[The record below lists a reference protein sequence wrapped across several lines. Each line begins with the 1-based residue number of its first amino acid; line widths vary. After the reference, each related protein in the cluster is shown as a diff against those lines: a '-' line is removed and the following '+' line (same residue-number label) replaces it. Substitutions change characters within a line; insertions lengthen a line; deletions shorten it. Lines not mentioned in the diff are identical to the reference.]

1 LHAGDVVVY
10 WDPIFVAGHPL
21 GRRSSRIILIDRH
34 SDTPLCLDN
43 GDRLGADQ
51 QVRHDKYVQDGELV
65 TNERGMFKYVSE
77 YVLHNSIEEEYK
89 RTGRM
94 SYARALGKVT
104 EAYRNIATEHNMP
117 IDIVYWKICDDD
129 VPTDDENG
137 CSLSSVSNANSL
149 GPAQNEDDNLAEES
163 RAPSAATEQMNFH
176 AVVAAG
182 SHARARLEEIARNG
196 KKKQAVAVNQA
207 RMSNSGE
214 IIGKWMMCTLAM
226 PADKNDFTPKN
237 LPVMVCGHYVY
248 TKTRTIRYR

>member
-1 LHAGDVVVY
+1 
-10 WDPIFVAGHPL
+10 
-21 GRRSSRIILIDRH
+21 
-34 SDTPLCLDN
+34 LDN
-43 GDRLGADQ
+43 GDGLGADQ
-51 QVRHDKYVQDGELV
+51 QVRRDKYVQDGELV
-65 TNERGMFKYVSE
+65 TNERGTLKYVSE

-117 IDIVYWKICDDD
+117 IDIVYGKICDDD

-207 RMSNSGE
+207 RMSNGGE
-214 IIGKWMMCTLAM
+214 IIGKWTMCTLAM